1 MSPPPDC
8 VAVPDPMPSTQTWVW
23 NADPQL
29 RLPPNLQL
37 WPLRLV
43 GHFLFEKKSIFA
55 SRSEFDQISK
65 MRNYKSRPSK
75 SVWPFWRT
83 LPRLRPSNS
92 DTAVCHVRCLNNP
105 KQSKTCVEYLD
116 SDAIDIPIP
125 LITCWYLMHWRV
137 DKVHPAILSSM
148 TGLTNSSSSL
158 PHFPEAPPRRS
169 WTFRAAASRLWA
181 ASTCWR
187 TESFSCCSCWTCST
201 LHD

>member
-1 MSPPPDC
+1 MSVLLLPYLDFGLPCIPQQRSTMSPPPDC

-65 MRNYKSRPSK
+65 MRNYCTYCTNQDHQN
-75 SVWPFWRT
+75 PFDLSDALCPGWDHLIQILLGTSNIPHVSPRAYLYLLRASLQL
-83 LPRLRPSNS
+83 LPCSMPK
-92 DTAVCHVRCLNNP
+92 NNP

-137 DKVHPAILSSM
+137 D
-148 TGLTNSSSSL
+148 
-158 PHFPEAPPRRS
+158 
-169 WTFRAAASRLWA
+169 
-181 ASTCWR
+181 
-187 TESFSCCSCWTCST
+187 
-201 LHD
+201 